1 MSLTEYDEFNAIYDA
16 IDKMEQLQVYLK
28 IVKMSKKF
36 IIKIEQYNDNFK
48 TTFNTIKI
56 QNDILKDQNYQYE
69 ISNQYDLKI
78 NVLKYNENDL
88 KLNEKD
94 IFYQIKIKKTKTVP
108 FTGNRKTIP
117 PIQFPLTFH
126 DNKKIIRPIQFPLT
140 FYDNEIQEPIRFP
153 LTFHDNQKIIRP
165 IQFPLTFYDNEIQE
179 PKRKKRKI
187 DKNENKS
194 KMEQNQLGKM
204 YEDESSDDE
213 IEQLIPFKFKLKL
226 LKLNDKYVFQGQFQS
241 LNLTDIQS
249 FIGKVSTNQI
259 ENKIYDLT
267 PNGQK
272 INFQC
277 NSNKLH
283 IHLNFIKK
291 NHIKKS
297 IKELKKRDPIN
308 NLICYKILPPDECLE
323 KDHRKTHQSCL
334 ILIFDAIIKNT
345 INFINT
351 KSKIND
357 IVPLKSKKDNSNV
370 KLWPHDINDI
380 IILNPPWSLAFDWS
394 MKAIYYV
401 KSNEHGKVILILPSY
416 SGQNNYTKDLQLHHR
431 LRLEINNI
439 RFGNYTTRYRYP
451 VWVWCISKKENNDI
465 NKISAYTLNYND
477 IYQTNW
483 ENDDKYAKAR
493 KVLEKCVD
501 F

>member
-1 MSLTEYDEFNAIYDA
+1 MNAFLPAKIFHFYFCGN
-16 IDKMEQLQVYLK
+16 LK
-28 IVKMSKKF
+28 VGKVHGFF
-36 IIKIEQYNDNFK
+36 IIKIEQYNHNFK

-56 QNDILKDQNYQYE
+56 QNHIFKDKNYQYE

-108 FTGNRKTIP
+108 FTGNRKIIPRVLLGLSFIP
-117 PIQFPLTFH
+117 PIQFPLTF
-126 DNKKIIRPIQFPLT
+126 N
-140 FYDNEIQEPIRFP
+140 DNEIQEPIRFP
-153 LTFHDNQKIIRP
+153 LTFHDNKKIIPP
-165 IQFPLTFYDNEIQE
+165 IQFPLTFNDNEIQE

-194 KMEQNQLGKM
+194 KMEENQLPKM

-213 IEQLIPFKFKLKL
+213 IEQLIPLKFKLKL

-249 FIGKVSTNQI
+249 FIGKVSTNEI
-259 ENKIYDLT
+259 EKNLIYDLT
-267 PNGQK
+267 PNRQK

-277 NSNKLH
+277 NSNKFQ
-283 IHLNFIKK
+283 IHLNFIKKKDIKK

-308 NLICYKILPPDECLE
+308 NLICYKSLPPDECLE

-334 ILIFDAIIKNT
+334 ILIFDTIIKNT

-351 KSKIND
+351 KSKIID

-401 KSNEHGKVILILPSY
+401 KSNEHGKVILILPAY

-431 LRLEINNI
+431 LRLEIYNV
-439 RFGNYTTRYRYP
+439 RFGNYIKPYRYP

-477 IYQTNW
+477 IYQKIGKMMTNMQ
-483 ENDDKYAKAR
+483 KH
-493 KVLEKCVD
+493 EKC
-501 F
+501 